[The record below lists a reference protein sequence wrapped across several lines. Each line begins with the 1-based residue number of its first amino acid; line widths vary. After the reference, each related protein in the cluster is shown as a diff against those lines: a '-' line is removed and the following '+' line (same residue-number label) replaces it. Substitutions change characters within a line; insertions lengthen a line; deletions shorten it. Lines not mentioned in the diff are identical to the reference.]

1 MKYLLLLFA
10 VSFAYACSP
19 APEKQAEATSERK
32 SDTSLSLAGTWRLV
46 SGYIITKGDSAFT
59 DYTKNQRMI
68 KILNNDHFAFLKHDV
83 EVKKDSSNHFDAG
96 GGKYELK
103 GNQYTEH
110 LDYYNVHGFEGA
122 PYTFTVKVSN
132 DTLTQ
137 SGFETKDREIIEKYV
152 KEN

>member
-1 MKYLLLLFA
+1 MKYLIFIFA
-10 VSFAYACSP
+10 AGLIASCTSS
-19 APEKQAEATSERK
+19 PEKQADAATGK
-32 SDTSLSLAGTWRLV
+32 KTDSLSMEGTWRLV

-68 KILNNDHFAFLKHDV
+68 KMINKTHFGFFKHDV
-83 EVKKDSSNHFDAG
+83 DVKKDSGNHFDAG

-103 GNQYTEH
+103 GDRYTEH
-110 LDYYNVHGFEGA
+110 LDYYNNHAFEGA

-137 SGFETKDREIIEKYV
+137 FGNETADRAIIEKYV
-152 KEN
+152 REN